1 MTLRNLGG
9 NTVVSRE
16 CGKIRI
22 GYLVL
27 VLFLAVFGYLSYR
40 IVPVYTQQDAFDE
53 DLLELAG
60 TATRK
65 GWDNGEIVNRVR
77 KLGKTRNFQIR
88 ARDIRVRRA
97 RGRPEVSLE
106 VNYTRSE
113 EFPGGYVY
121 VFSFSSSSEGSYF
134 F

>member
-1 MTLRNLGG
+1 MTLRNLEE
-9 NTVVSRE
+9 NTVGSRE

-27 VLFLAVFGYLSYR
+27 VLFLAVFGYLAYR
-40 IVPVYTQQDAFDE
+40 IVPVYTQQDAFDD
-53 DLLELAG
+53 DLRSLAG
-60 TATRK
+60 TATRR
-65 GWDNGEIVNRVR
+65 GWDTSEIVNQVR

-97 RGRPEVSLE
+97 RGRPEVNLE

-121 VFSFSSSSEGSYF
+121 VFSFSSSSEGSF
-134 F
+134 FF

>member
-1 MTLRNLGG
+1 MTLRNFEG
-9 NTVVSRE
+9 NTVVSGE

-27 VLFLAVFGYLSYR
+27 VLFLAILGYLSYR
-40 IVPVYTQQDAFDE
+40 IVPVYVQQDAFDE
-53 DLLELAG
+53 DLLSLAG
-60 TATRK
+60 AATRK
-65 GWDNGEIVNRVR
+65 GWDNGEIVNQVR
-77 KLGKTRNFQIR
+77 QLGKGRNFQIK
-88 ARDIRVRRA
+88 AKDIRIQRVRGQA
-97 RGRPEVSLE
+97 TVALE

-121 VFSFSSSSEGSYF
+121 VFSFSSSTEGSYF

>member
-1 MTLRNLGG
+1 MTLRNLEG

-53 DLLELAG
+53 DLLSLAG
-60 TATRK
+60 TATRR
-65 GWDNGEIVNRVR
+65 GWDKGEIVNKVR
-77 KLGKTRNFQIR
+77 QLGKTRNFQIK
-88 ARDIRVRRA
+88 AKDIRVHRA
-97 RGRPEVSLE
+97 RGRSEVTLE
-106 VNYTRSE
+106 VHYTRSE

>member
-1 MTLRNLGG
+1 MTLRNLEG
-9 NTVVSRE
+9 NTVVSKE

-27 VLFLAVFGYLSYR
+27 VLFLTVFGYLSYR

-53 DLLELAG
+53 DLLDLAG

-65 GWDNGEIVNRVR
+65 GWGNGEIVNRVR
-77 KLGKTRNFQIR
+77 KLGKTRGFQIR
-88 ARDIRVRRA
+88 ARDIRVHRV
-97 RGRPEVSLE
+97 RGQANIILD
-106 VNYTRSE
+106 VNYSRSE
-113 EFPGGYVY
+113 EFPGGYVH
-121 VFSFSSSSEGSYF
+121 VFSFSSSSEGTYF

>member
-9 NTVVSRE
+9 NTVGSRE

-53 DLLELAG
+53 DLLDLAG

-65 GWDNGEIVNRVR
+65 GWDNGEIVNQVR
-77 KLGKTRNFQIR
+77 KLGKTRSFEVQ
-88 ARDIRVRRA
+88 AKDIRVHRV
-97 RGRPEVSLE
+97 RGQVKITLE
-106 VNYTRSE
+106 VHYTRSE
-113 EFPGGYVY
+113 EFPGGYVH

>member
-1 MTLRNLGG
+1 MTRRNLTG

-16 CGKIRI
+16 CGKIRL

-40 IVPVYTQQDAFDE
+40 IVPVYTQQDAFNE
-53 DLLELAG
+53 ELHGLAG
-60 TATRK
+60 TATRR
-65 GWDNGEIVNRVR
+65 GWDRNKIVNQVR
-77 KLGKTRNFQIR
+77 QLGTNRNFEIKVK
-88 ARDIRVRRA
+88 DIRVHRA
-97 RGRPEVSLE
+97 RGRSEVSLE
-106 VNYTRSE
+106 VTYSRSE

-121 VFSFSSSSEGSYF
+121 VFRFSTSTVGSYF

>member
-53 DLLELAG
+53 DLLDLAG
-60 TATRK
+60 NATRR

-77 KLGKTRNFQIR
+77 KLGKTRSFQIK
-88 ARDIRVRRA
+88 AKDIRVHRV
-97 RGRPEVSLE
+97 RGQAEIILE

-113 EFPGGYVY
+113 EFPGGYVH

>member
-1 MTLRNLGG
+1 MKLRNLEG

-27 VLFLAVFGYLSYR
+27 VLFLAVLGYLSYR
-40 IVPVYTQQDAFDE
+40 IVPVYVQQDAFDE
-53 DLLELAG
+53 DLLSLAG
-60 TATRK
+60 AATRR
-65 GWDNGEIVNRVR
+65 GWDNSEIVNQVR
-77 KLGKTRNFQIR
+77 QLGKTRNFQIKAKDIRVHR
-88 ARDIRVRRA
+88 ARDQAKVT
-97 RGRPEVSLE
+97 LD

-113 EFPGGYVY
+113 EFPGGYVH
-121 VFSFSSSSEGSYF
+121 VFSFSSSTEGSYF

>member
-1 MTLRNLGG
+1 MTLRNLEG

-16 CGKIRI
+16 CGKIRL

-53 DLLELAG
+53 ELLGLAG
-60 TATRK
+60 TATRR
-65 GWDNGEIVNRVR
+65 GWDRNKIVNQVR
-77 KLGKTRNFQIR
+77 QLGASRNFQIKLK
-88 ARDIRVRRA
+88 DIRVHSE
-97 RGRPEVSLE
+97 RGRTEVSLE
-106 VNYTRSE
+106 VTYTRSE
-113 EFPGGYVY
+113 EFPGGYVH
-121 VFSFSSSSEGSYF
+121 VFSFSTATVGSYF

>member
-1 MTLRNLGG
+1 MTLRNLEE

-27 VLFLAVFGYLSYR
+27 VLFLAVLGYLSYR
-40 IVPVYTQQDAFDE
+40 IIPVYAQQDAFYE
-53 DLLELAG
+53 ELLSLAG
-60 TATRK
+60 TATRR
-65 GWDNGEIVNRVR
+65 GWDTGEIVNQVR
-77 KLGKTRNFQIR
+77 QLGKTRNFQIK
-88 ARDIRVRRA
+88 ASDIRVHRA
-97 RGRPEVSLE
+97 RGRSEVTLE

-113 EFPGGYVY
+113 EFPGGYVH
-121 VFSFSSSSEGSYF
+121 VFSFSSSTEGSYF

>member
-1 MTLRNLGG
+1 MTLRNLEE

-27 VLFLAVFGYLSYR
+27 VLFLAVLGYLSYR
-40 IVPVYTQQDAFDE
+40 IIPVYAQQDAFYE
-53 DLLELAG
+53 ELLSLAG
-60 TATRK
+60 TATRR
-65 GWDNGEIVNRVR
+65 GWDTGEIVNQVR
-77 KLGKTRNFQIR
+77 QLGKTRNFQIK
-88 ARDIRVRRA
+88 ASDIRVHRA
-97 RGRPEVSLE
+97 RGRSEVTLE

-113 EFPGGYVY
+113 EFPGGYVH
-121 VFSFSSSSEGSYF
+121 VFSFSTSTEGSYF

>member
-9 NTVVSRE
+9 NTVRSRE

-53 DLLELAG
+53 ELLGLAG

-65 GWDNGEIVNRVR
+65 GWDRGEIVNQVR
-77 KLGKTRNFQIR
+77 QLGKTRNFQIQ
-88 ARDIRVRRA
+88 AKDIRVHRA
-97 RGRPEVSLE
+97 RGRAEVSLE
-106 VNYTRSE
+106 VNYTRTE
-113 EFPGGYVY
+113 EFPGGYVH
-121 VFSFSSSSEGSYF
+121 VFSFSTSTEGTYF

>member
-1 MTLRNLGG
+1 MKLRNLEG

-16 CGKIRI
+16 CGKTRI

-27 VLFLAVFGYLSYR
+27 VLFLAVLGYLSYR
-40 IVPVYTQQDAFDE
+40 IVPVYLQQDAFDE
-53 DLLELAG
+53 DLLSLAG
-60 TATRK
+60 DATRR

-77 KLGKTRNFQIR
+77 RLGKTRNFQIK
-88 ARDIRVRRA
+88 AKDIRVRRA
-97 RGRPEVSLE
+97 RGQAEVSLE

-113 EFPGGYVY
+113 EFPGGYVH
-121 VFSFSSSSEGSYF
+121 VFSFSTSTEGSYF

>member
-9 NTVVSRE
+9 NTVGSRE
-16 CGKIRI
+16 WGKIRI

-53 DLLELAG
+53 DLLDLAG

-65 GWDNGEIVNRVR
+65 GWDNGEIVNQVR
-77 KLGKTRNFQIR
+77 KLGKTRSFQIK
-88 ARDIRVRRA
+88 AKDIRVHRV
-97 RGRPEVSLE
+97 RGQTEILLE

-113 EFPGGYVY
+113 EFPGGYVH
-121 VFSFSSSSEGSYF
+121 VFSFSSSSEGTYF

>member
-53 DLLELAG
+53 DLLDLAG
-60 TATRK
+60 NATRR

-77 KLGKTRNFQIR
+77 KLGKTRSFQIK
-88 ARDIRVRRA
+88 AKDIRIHRVRGQA
-97 RGRPEVSLE
+97 KIILE
-106 VNYTRSE
+106 VTYTRSE
-113 EFPGGYVY
+113 EFPGGYVH
-121 VFSFSSSSEGSYF
+121 VFSFSSSSEGTYF